1 MSKKMA
7 IYVDEETHKNL
18 SRWAK
23 RRKMEVGSAAERLVH
38 VAIGRQAAL
47 DKYNAKTR
55 KGDAKAAS

>member
-1 MSKKMA
+1 MSKKLA

-18 SRWAK
+18 TKWAK
-23 RRKMEVGSAAERLVH
+23 RRKMIVGEAAARLVH

-47 DKYNAKTR
+47 DKYNARTR